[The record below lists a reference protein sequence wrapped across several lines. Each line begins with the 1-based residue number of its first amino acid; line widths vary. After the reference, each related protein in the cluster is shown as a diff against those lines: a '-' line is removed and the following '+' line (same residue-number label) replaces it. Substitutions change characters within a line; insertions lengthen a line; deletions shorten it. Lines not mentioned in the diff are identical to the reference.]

1 MSEAPKAWFPF
12 YVGDYLRDTSR
23 LSTEA
28 HGAYLLLI
36 LDYWPN
42 GAPPD
47 DNETLASITKLSM
60 KGWLAMRPRLE
71 PFFTITNGRWTHK
84 RIEHELIQAE
94 AKHRKRVEAG
104 KLGGKAKANTKQS
117 SSIASSKNLANT
129 CQSQSQPQSKIP
141 IQGNVS
147 SREVVDEDTGEII
160 LLHGGR
166 A

>member
-1 MSEAPKAWFPF
+1 MNSAPKAWFPF

-47 DNETLASITKLSM
+47 DNGTLASITKLSP
-60 KGWLAMRPRLE
+60 KAWLAMRPRLE
-71 PFFTITNGRWTHK
+71 PFFNVTDGRWMHK
-84 RIEHELIQAE
+84 RIERELLLAE
-94 AKHRKRVEAG
+94 EKHRKRAEAG
-104 KLGGKAKANTKQS
+104 KQGGKAKANGKQNPS
-117 SSIASSKNLANT
+117 NASSKTVAESY
-129 CQSQSQPQSKIP
+129 QSQSHSPFKDSSHERKIT
-141 IQGNVS
+141 
-147 SREVVDEDTGEII
+147 REVVDEDTGEVTE
-160 LLHGGR
+160 

>member
-1 MSEAPKAWFPF
+1 MTQAPKTWFPF

-47 DNETLASITKLSM
+47 DDETLASITKLSL

-71 PFFTITNGRWTHK
+71 PFFSIVNGRWTHK

-94 AKHRKRVEAG
+94 EKHRKRAEAG
-104 KLGGKAKANTKQS
+104 KQGGKAKANAKQNPS
-117 SSIASSKNLANT
+117 NATSKMEAMPY
-129 CQSQSQPQSKIP
+129 QSQSPSPSEIP
-141 IQGNVS
+141 KREERTL
-147 SREVVDEDTGEII
+147 REVVVEDTGELIR
-160 LLHGGR
+160 LERGR
-166 A
+166 S